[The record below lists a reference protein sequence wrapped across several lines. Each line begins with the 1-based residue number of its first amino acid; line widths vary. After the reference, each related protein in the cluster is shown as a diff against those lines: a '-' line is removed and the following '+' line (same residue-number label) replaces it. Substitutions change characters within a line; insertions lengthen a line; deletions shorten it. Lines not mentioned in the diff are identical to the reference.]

1 MQFQFFFILLCR
13 VNDKTTMKVT
23 EQTRI
28 QLGRALRRIAE
39 KFPAD
44 ANTSLLT
51 DIHLRVTQETGEL
64 MAFDDDDNEIMR
76 CIIEQWIDNKDDDFY
91 EQITSIIRKSIEQQK
106 SQIEALGIM
115 KPYSLILEDEEKETI
130 SELYMVDDDMV
141 IIDPDLMEDLDKDL
155 DDFLEKL
162 LKD

>member
-1 MQFQFFFILLCR
+1 MQIQFFFILLYR
-13 VNDKTTMKVT
+13 VNNKTMMKVT
-23 EQTRI
+23 EQTKI
-28 QLGRALRRIAE
+28 QLERAIRRIAE
-39 KFPAD
+39 KFPA
-44 ANTSLLT
+44 NPETSLLT

-76 CIIEQWIDNKDDDFY
+76 CIIEQWIDNKDEDFY
-91 EQITSIIRKSIEQQK
+91 EQITSIIRKTIEQQK
-106 SQIEALGIM
+106 AQIEALGIM

-130 SELYMVDDDMV
+130 SELYVVDDDMV
-141 IIDPDLMEDLDKDL
+141 IIDPDLMENLDKDL